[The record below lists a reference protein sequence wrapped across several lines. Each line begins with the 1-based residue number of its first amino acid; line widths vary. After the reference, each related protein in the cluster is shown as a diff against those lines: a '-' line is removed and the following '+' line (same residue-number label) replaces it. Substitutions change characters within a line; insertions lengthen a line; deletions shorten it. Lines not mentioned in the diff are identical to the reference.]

1 MGFQLWNLKGSAWRH
16 LLAMQKFKKW
26 SAIHMSRGLHSGNI
40 QECWSN
46 VQIQNNIINAEI
58 QCIKKNGTS
67 HFYHKIINKGILLF
81 VSRFEIQT
89 KLWEPKIQKLLFV
102 VLTSC
107 QVRYLGP
114 VQGMELS
121 HQTQKEMTCPSQGQ
135 IVPDGTHGQTCR
147 QCTCCPT
154 LQALSVLDRSKSA
167 NLCSNMAIILKLSI
181 TSSFQQ
187 YDISDRDL
195 VFKNVMFGKIQYG
208 QCQK

>member
-1 MGFQLWNLKGSAWRH
+1 
-16 LLAMQKFKKW
+16 MQQFKKW

-40 QECWSN
+40 QECWSD

-58 QCIKKNGTS
+58 QCIKKNGTP
-67 HFYHKIINKGILLF
+67 HFYHKIRSKAILLF
-81 VSRFEIQT
+81 VSWFEIQT
-89 KLWEPKIQKLLFV
+89 KLWEPKIQKFLFV

-107 QVRYLGP
+107 QVQYLGP

-135 IVPDGTHGQTCR
+135 TVPDGTHGLMCR

-181 TSSFQQ
+181 TSSFHQHN
-187 YDISDRDL
+187 ISDRDL
-195 VFKNVMFGKIQYG
+195 VFKNDMFGKAQYG

>member
-1 MGFQLWNLKGSAWRH
+1 MICHPYEQGSPLRQYPGMLERCPNSEQYHQCWNS
-16 LLAMQKFKKW
+16 MY
-26 SAIHMSRGLHSGNI
+26 
-40 QECWSN
+40 QEEWY
-46 VQIQNNIINAEI
+46 
-58 QCIKKNGTS
+58 TT
-67 HFYHKIINKGILLF
+67 FYHKIRSKAILLF
-81 VSRFEIQT
+81 VSWFEIQT
-89 KLWEPKIQKLLFV
+89 KLWEPKIQKFLFV

-107 QVRYLGP
+107 QVQYLGP

-135 IVPDGTHGQTCR
+135 TVPDGTHGLMCR

-181 TSSFQQ
+181 TSSFHQHN
-187 YDISDRDL
+187 ISDRDL
-195 VFKNVMFGKIQYG
+195 VFKNDMFGKAQYG